1 MTTRA
6 DLDAAV
12 ALAIERYGRLDMA
25 VANAGFGVVGTLETL
40 GVEDYRRQFET
51 NVFAVLETVKACLPE
66 LRKTR
71 GRVVLIGS
79 VAGYISTPNA
89 SP

>member
-1 MTTRA
+1 MHVGDVTQRE

-12 ALAIERYGRLDMA
+12 GLAIEHYGRLDMA

-51 NVFAVLETVKACLPE
+51 NVFGSARDVKACLPE

-71 GRVVLIGS
+71 GRS
-79 VAGYISTPNA
+79 C
-89 SP
+89 